1 MKKLAVILAILLLA
15 TAFTGCQGGTGSSG
29 KTLTMATEATF
40 PPYEYMDGAE
50 IVGIDVD
57 IAREIANEM
66 GATLVIENMNFDAVI
81 PAVNSGKADFGA
93 AGMSITEDRLKEVD
107 FSIEYATSMQVIVT
121 KADSGITGEADLA
134 GKTVGVQ
141 MGTVADIVLT
151 EDYPD
156 VKVERM
162 KKYTDVAA
170 DLATGRL
177 DAAVLDSLPAAEM
190 VKNGE
195 NLIICD
201 QELFTDV
208 YAICVKKGNTE
219 MLETINTVLRRL
231 MDEGKIIEYTANHTA

>member
-15 TAFTGCQGGTGSSG
+15 TAFTACRSGAGSSG

-40 PPYEYMDGAE
+40 PPYEYMDGGE
-50 IVGIDVD
+50 IVGIDVE

-93 AGMSITEDRLKEVD
+93 AGMSITEARLKEVD

-156 VKVERM
+156 IKVERM

-190 VKNGE
+190 VKNGG

-219 MLETINTVLRRL
+219 MLETINTVLQRL
-231 MDEGKIIEYTANHTA
+231 MDEGKIIEYTTNHTS